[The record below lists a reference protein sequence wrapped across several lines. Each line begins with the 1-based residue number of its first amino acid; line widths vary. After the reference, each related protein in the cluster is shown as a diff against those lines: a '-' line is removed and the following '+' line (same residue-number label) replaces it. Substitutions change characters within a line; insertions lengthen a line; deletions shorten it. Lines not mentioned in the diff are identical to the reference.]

1 MDIYFADRYYGFD
14 DALYA
19 GARLLEIIASS
30 QNRLSD
36 WLRDVPERPASPELR
51 VACPDAKKTEV
62 VARCAA
68 TYHSRG
74 CSIVDIDG
82 ARVSFDGGW
91 ALVRASNTQ
100 PSLVLRVEADSDERL
115 QAITDDLHAVV
126 RAALDEVNR

>member
-1 MDIYFADRYYGFD
+1 MGTSTSRIDTTGSTMRF
-14 DALYA
+14 A

-51 VACPDAKKTEV
+51 VACPDAIKTEV

-100 PSLVLRVEADSDERL
+100 PFTCVAS
-115 QAITDDLHAVV
+115 
-126 RAALDEVNR
+126 